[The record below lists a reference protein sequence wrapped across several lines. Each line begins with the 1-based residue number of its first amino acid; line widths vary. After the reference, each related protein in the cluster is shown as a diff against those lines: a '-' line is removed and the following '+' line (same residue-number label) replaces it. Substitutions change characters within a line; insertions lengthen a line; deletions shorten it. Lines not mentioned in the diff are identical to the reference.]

1 MARVLLIDDEPIY
14 HKMIIHA
21 LKPHGYDVE
30 YAKTGMEGL
39 KAVGTQNPDIII
51 TDVRLP
57 DISGYEIAQRLRR
70 DPHYNSIP
78 IIFLTSQADLSNKL
92 KAFEVGADDY
102 LSKPFQPEEL
112 VARMGLLVRRSEA
125 LKAIRQLEAEVKDQ
139 ASIIAVHSLRGGLGC
154 SSMAVNLAMSLQQI
168 WKKPTLLID
177 AVLNAGQ
184 VALMLNASPVHSWS
198 DLTELKPF
206 EIDGDVIETIISQ
219 HGTGLHYIA
228 APTYPIA
235 GDSFTDETWQM
246 ALETLQGMY
255 EYIVIDTPHDFSN
268 VSIQMLDHADQILLM
283 TGPEM
288 ASVRAAVCALN
299 IYDKLGYPPKKIT
312 PIINQISSQAGIKQ
326 NQIEKVIKRQVGM
339 VIPYSAN
346 EFTRAINYGEPL
358 VLNDPESPTSILFED
373 TAFYM
378 SKDTAKN
385 IPPAAPTP
393 TWKRV
398 NSRITAKKA
407 D

>member
-14 HKMIIHA
+14 HKMIVHA

-30 YAKTGMEGL
+30 YAKTGMDGL
-39 KAVGTQNPDIII
+39 KAVGTHNPDVVI

-57 DISGYEIAQRLRR
+57 DLSGYEVAQRLRR
-70 DPHYNSIP
+70 DPRYSTIP

-125 LKAIRQLEAEVKDQ
+125 LKAIRQFDTEVKDQ
-139 ASIIAVHSLRGGLGC
+139 ALIVAVHSLRGGVGC
-154 SSMAVNLAMSLQQI
+154 SSMAVNLAMGFHQL
-168 WKKPTLLID
+168 WRRPTLIID

-184 VALMLNASPVHSWS
+184 VALMLNASPMHSWS
-198 DLTELKPF
+198 DITELKPF
-206 EIDGDVIETIISQ
+206 EIDADVIETIISQ
-219 HGTGLHYIA
+219 HPSGVHYIA

-235 GDSFTDETWQM
+235 GDTFTDETWQV
-246 ALETLQGMY
+246 ALEALRAMY
-255 EYIVIDTPHDFSN
+255 EFIVIDTPHDFSN

-283 TGPEM
+283 TGAEM

-299 IYDKLGYPPKKIT
+299 IYDKLGYLPTKIT
-312 PIINQISSQAGIKQ
+312 PVINQISHHAGIKQ

-339 VIPYSAN
+339 VVPYSAN
-346 EFTRAINYGEPL
+346 EFTRAINYGEPF
-358 VLNDPESPTSILFED
+358 VLGDPESPATILFED
-373 TAFYM
+373 TAYSM
-378 SKDTAKN
+378 SKEGLKN

-393 TWKRV
+393 MWKRV
-398 NSRITAKKA
+398 NSRITAKRV

>member
-1 MARVLLIDDEPIY
+1 
-14 HKMIIHA
+14 
-21 LKPHGYDVE
+21 
-30 YAKTGMEGL
+30 
-39 KAVGTQNPDIII
+39 GTQNPDVII

-57 DISGYEIAQRLRR
+57 DVSGYEVAQRLRR
-70 DPHYNSIP
+70 DPRYNTIP

-125 LKAIRQLEAEVKDQ
+125 LKAIQQLEIKVKEHAE
-139 ASIIAVHSLRGGLGC
+139 IIAVHSLRGGVGC
-154 SSMAVNLAMSLQQI
+154 SSVAVNVAMGFYQL
-168 WKKPTLLID
+168 WRRPTLIID

-184 VALMLNASPVHSWS
+184 VALMLNATPLHSWS

-206 EIDGDVIETIISQ
+206 EIDSDVIETIISQ
-219 HGTGLHYIA
+219 HPSGLHYIA

-255 EYIVIDTPHDFSN
+255 EYIVIDLPHDFSN
-268 VSIQMLDHADQILLM
+268 VSIKMLDHADRILLM

-299 IYDKLGYPPKKIT
+299 IYDKLGYPPQKIT
-312 PIINQISSQAGIKQ
+312 PVINQISYHAGIKQ
-326 NQIEKVIKRQVGM
+326 NQIEKVIKRQVSM

-358 VLNDPESPTSILFED
+358 ILNNPDSPATILFED
-373 TAFYM
+373 MAYSM
-378 SKDTAKN
+378 SKDTMKN

-398 NSRITAKKA
+398 TSRLPAKKS